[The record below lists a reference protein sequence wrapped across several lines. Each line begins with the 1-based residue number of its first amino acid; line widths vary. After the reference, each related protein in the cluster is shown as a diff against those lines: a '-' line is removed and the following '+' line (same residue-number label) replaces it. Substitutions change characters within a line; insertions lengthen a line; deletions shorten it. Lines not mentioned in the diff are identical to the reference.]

1 MVVRNLWMKKIF
13 LFVYVSMS
21 LPGFT
26 QAELS
31 RDVIGTAGQ
40 SVSSSNI
47 QMSYTIGETFTA
59 TIQNDIIKTL
69 GFQQPDSKPV
79 TELPFA
85 VPGGISPNDDNINDT
100 WLPLGFE
107 NYPNATVT
115 VFNRW
120 GQEVFYATPQMEPW
134 DGTFD
139 GKALPTADY
148 YYIIDLGDGQKFSGV
163 VTLKK

>member
-1 MVVRNLWMKKIF
+1 MKPILF
-13 LFVYVSMS
+13 GLFVVVNFFFFS
-21 LPGFT
+21 
-26 QAELS
+26 QIELS
-31 RDVIGTAGQ
+31 REVMGSAGQ
-40 SVSSSNI
+40 SVSNDNL

-79 TELPFA
+79 TELTFA

-100 WLPLGFE
+100 WFPIGFE
-107 NYPNATVT
+107 NYSNATVT

-148 YYIIDLGDGQKFSGV
+148 YYIIELDNGEKYHGV

>member
-1 MVVRNLWMKKIF
+1 MKSLLF
-13 LFVYVSMS
+13 GLFVVVNFFFFS
-21 LPGFT
+21 
-26 QAELS
+26 QIELS
-31 RDVIGTAGQ
+31 REVMGSAGQ
-40 SVSSSNI
+40 SVSNDHL
-47 QMSYTIGETFTA
+47 QMSYTIGESFTA

-79 TELPFA
+79 TEVPFA

-100 WLPLGFE
+100 WLPIGFE

-120 GQEVFYATPQMEPW
+120 GQEVFYATPQMAPW

-148 YYIIDLGDGQKFSGV
+148 YYIIELDNGEKHHGV